1 MNPRANL
8 VLRALSLL
16 LIVVGVVLIFTSG
29 WATGLPA
36 IVIGLALLVVD
47 GATRRRQGDP
57 ARS

>member
-16 LIVVGVVLIFTSG
+16 LIVLGVILIFTSG
-29 WATGLPA
+29 WAAGLPA
-36 IVIGLALLVVD
+36 IVIGLALVVD
-47 GATRRRQGDP
+47 QATRRRQGDA